1 MRLSEYAVGK
11 KARITGLSMT
21 DSYRKRMMDLGLMPG
36 TEVQVV
42 RKAPLGDPIVVRFRG
57 YQMSFRL
64 SEASH
69 IEIVAVP

>member
-11 KARITGLSMT
+11 KARITRLSMT
-21 DSYRKRMMDLGLMPG
+21 DAYRKRLMDLGLLPG
-36 TEVQVV
+36 TEVEVV

-57 YQMSFRL
+57 YQMGFRL